1 MATFAV
7 LGATSWGTTLAWLL
21 HRSGNAV
28 TIITR
33 STEEAERLNDARG
46 LDRLPELRLPDDL
59 RFAPPPVPAVLDG
72 VVAGVPAQS
81 VRKTIEA
88 SSLSRE
94 VPVLSAAKGIEHA
107 TGMLMSEV
115 LEDLGW
121 RPDLIAAISG
131 PNLAHEIVK
140 GLPATAVVAS
150 TSPATAELWQR
161 ALAGPTFRV
170 YTSSDIVGVEFAGAY
185 KNVIAIAAGAAGGLN
200 FGANTVSS
208 IMTRGLA
215 EMSRLGAA
223 LGANPLTFLG
233 LAGVGD
239 LSATCFSPLSRNRR
253 FGEALAR
260 GMSVEE
266 ARAAIGEAIEGAAT
280 APVALELA
288 RRHGVELPL
297 CAEVAAVVNGE
308 KTVAAAMAG
317 LLSRPLRTEASPAT

>member
-21 HRSGNAV
+21 QRTGNTV

-33 STEEAERLNDARG
+33 SAGEADGLNAARG
-46 LDRLPELRLPDDL
+46 LERLPELKLPESL
-59 RFAPPPVPAVLDG
+59 RFAAPPVPAVLDG
-72 VVAGVPAQS
+72 IVVGAPAQS

-88 SSLSRE
+88 SGVSRE

-107 TGMLMSEV
+107 TGMLMSE
-115 LEDLGW
+115 LLADLGW
-121 RPDLIAAISG
+121 PEGRIAAVSG
-131 PNLAHEIVK
+131 PNLAHEIVR

-150 TSPATAELWQR
+150 TSVAVAELWQR

-170 YTSSDIVGVEFAGAY
+170 YTSDDIVGVEFAGAY
-185 KNVIAIAAGAAGGLN
+185 KNVIAICAGAAWGLN

-253 FGEALAR
+253 FGEALAK
-260 GMSVEE
+260 GMTVAE
-266 ARAAIGEAIEGAAT
+266 ARASIGEAIEGAAT

-288 RRHGVELPL
+288 RQHGIELPL
-297 CAEVAAVVNGE
+297 CAEVAAVVSGE

-317 LLSRPLRTEASPAT
+317 LLSRPLRTEAASST

>member
-21 HRSGNAV
+21 RRSGNTV
-28 TIITR
+28 TIVTR
-33 STEEAERLNDARG
+33 TADEAAALNQARG
-46 LDRLPELRLPDDL
+46 LGRLPDLKLPDDV
-59 RFAPPPVPAVLDG
+59 RFAPPPVPAALDG
-72 VVAGVPAQS
+72 VVIGVPAQS
-81 VRKTIEA
+81 VRKTIEV

-94 VPVLSAAKGIEHA
+94 APVLSAAKGIEHA
-107 TGMLMSEV
+107 TGMLMSE
-115 LEDLGW
+115 LLADLGW
-121 RPDLIAAISG
+121 PESLIAAISG
-131 PNLAHEIVK
+131 PNLAHEIAR

-150 TSPATAELWQR
+150 TNAAVAELWQR

-170 YTSSDIVGVEFAGAY
+170 YTSADIIGAEFAGAY
-185 KNVIAIAAGAAGGLN
+185 KNVIAIAAGAAWGLN

-223 LGANPLTFLG
+223 LGADPLTFLG

-253 FGEALAR
+253 FGEALAK
-260 GMSVEE
+260 GMTVAE
-266 ARAAIGEAIEGAAT
+266 ARASIGEAIEGAAT

-308 KTVAAAMAG
+308 KTVVAAMAG
-317 LLSRPLRTEASPAT
+317 LLSRPLRTEASAPS